1 MANRIIEISVND
13 EYVVGSGVVIGA
25 AGADNSV
32 ILRAKFN
39 DTWVG
44 LNIYATFR
52 DAKGENPTV
61 ELLLPTM
68 LQDGKVMTYDIEVP
82 KSATAIDGKM
92 CVVFSGFAVTDNY
105 VFNAETKE
113 YDQLV
118 YRDAVINTTN
128 AYFRVLTSDF
138 SALDVED
145 PAEVTVLE
153 QVLSEINV
161 FRGELD
167 EHEGAVA
174 AAISEHEGAVAGRLD
189 AQDVTIGERLDA
201 QDDAMD
207 QHRNDVES
215 ALSDQN
221 KKMGKFIDDCN
232 NGKYTVGIAA
242 IEKKTPAQYTDPSA
256 ANYCVDTYL
265 IRLTD
270 GKEHFFTVKNGRPF
284 TVARIYSSF
293 AEMEDGCASDGV
305 PLGGFVVID
314 TGNVEDEE
322 NARLYVKGSA
332 GYAYITDLSGAMGIQ
347 GPPGDSY
354 ELTKGDRDEIAQTV
368 MNEKFGDLDEALDR
382 IIAIQNELLGII
394 TFTIA
399 GTEYNAKKGMTWKE
413 WVESEYNTIGAWI
426 GGVDFGAVCVA
437 TEVYIRGKWGITVS
451 SDAVIEAGVAY
462 VVG

>member
-1 MANRIIEISVND
+1 MAKRIIEISVND

-153 QVLSEINV
+153 QVLAEINV
-161 FRGELD
+161 FRDELDDVEKEVGDAIAEQGEVIAAQNEKVNEVYEAYKSGEL
-167 EHEGAVA
+167 
-174 AAISEHEGAVAGRLD
+174 
-189 AQDVTIGERLDA
+189 
-201 QDDAMD
+201 
-207 QHRNDVES
+207 
-215 ALSDQN
+215 
-221 KKMGKFIDDCN
+221 
-232 NGKYTVGIAA
+232 
-242 IEKKTPAQYTDPSA
+242 
-256 ANYCVDTYL
+256 
-265 IRLTD
+265 
-270 GKEHFFTVKNGRPF
+270 
-284 TVARIYSSF
+284 
-293 AEMEDGCASDGV
+293 
-305 PLGGFVVID
+305 
-314 TGNVEDEE
+314 
-322 NARLYVKGSA
+322 
-332 GYAYITDLSGAMGIQ
+332 
-347 GPPGDSY
+347 
-354 ELTKGDRDEIAQTV
+354 KGD
-368 MNEKFGDLDEALDR
+368 
-382 IIAIQNELLGII
+382 
-394 TFTIA
+394 
-399 GTEYNAKKGMTWKE
+399 
-413 WVESEYNTIGAWI
+413 
-426 GGVDFGAVCVA
+426 
-437 TEVYIRGKWGITVS
+437 
-451 SDAVIEAGVAY
+451 AY
-462 VVG
+462 VITEDDYEAIAEIVILEYVNGDEVSY